1 MTILDRVFLA
11 LSAAV
16 LFLFAALLAVTIA
29 GNPAVINWLQ
39 SPNLALDA
47 SIPALILVLL
57 GVYLVILAVRYERK
71 RYIVYARDLGAVRV
85 STDCIEGLIME
96 SAREMAGIKD
106 AAVRIVDVEHPKVRL
121 DIQILP
127 DYNIP
132 QLTEELQEKVKQY
145 VEDTVGVAIQEVE
158 IVVAAIARREE
169 TIIDLLP

>member
-39 SPNLALDA
+39 APNLALDA

-57 GVYLVILAVRYERK
+57 GVDLVILAVRYERK
-71 RYIVYARDLGAVRV
+71 RYIVYARELGAVRV

-158 IVVAAIARREE
+158 IVVAAIARSEE
-169 TIIDLLP
+169 TIIDPLP

>member
-158 IVVAAIARREE
+158 IVVAAIARSEE
-169 TIIDLLP
+169 TIIDPLP

>member
-1 MTILDRVFLA
+1 M
-11 LSAAV
+11 
-16 LFLFAALLAVTIA
+16 
-29 GNPAVINWLQ
+29 PQ
-39 SPNLALDA
+39 S
-47 SIPALILVLL
+47 PALILVLL
-57 GVYLVILAVRYERK
+57 GGYTWLILAVRYERK
-71 RYIVYARDLGAVRV
+71 RYIVYARELGAVRV

-169 TIIDLLP
+169 TIIDPLP